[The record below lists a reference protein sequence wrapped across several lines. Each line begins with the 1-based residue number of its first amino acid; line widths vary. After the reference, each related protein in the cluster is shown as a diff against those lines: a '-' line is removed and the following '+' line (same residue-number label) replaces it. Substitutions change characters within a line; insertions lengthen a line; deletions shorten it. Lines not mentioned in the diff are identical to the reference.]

1 MNNSMAIKDSRMS
14 VALYLIAGLALTGG
28 LILTIISLMELCTSA
43 CVEGHKYRLFHL
55 KFEHFGLVFFGVS
68 ILLHLISWKVPL
80 FTTLNGYVIAGAVGG
95 ELSFIYLQKYII
107 GHWCPVCLG
116 IATTV
121 FIAALAYV
129 FNAMIKAK
137 QIDDKKTKGALM
149 KHSAFSILTIIIGF
163 AVALFGVTKV
173 DPLEA
178 KQESL
183 KESIAFGSPTS
194 PIEVYVFTDWFCPAC
209 HEVEPELKKLTSSA
223 ERNAKVFFID
233 ANIHDESMN
242 FSPYNLSFMIYNK
255 PQYFDLRNALH
266 NLSSTTKAPTDDV
279 IQQKINPYGVTHK
292 DLNYR
297 DIALATKMFAKL
309 KQQFKVTSTPTIVV
323 INVDTKKGKRI
334 TGKSDITESN
344 ISKAIYDL
352 R

>member
-1 MNNSMAIKDSRMS
+1 MKDSRLS
-14 VALYLIAGLALTGG
+14 TALYFIAGLAILTG
-28 LILTIISLMELCTSA
+28 LTLTILSIMELCTSA
-43 CVEGHKYRLFHL
+43 CVEGHKYRLYNL
-55 KFEHFGLVFFGVS
+55 KFEHFGLAFFGAAV
-68 ILLHLISWKVPL
+68 LFHALAWKLPL
-80 FTTLNGYVIAGAVGG
+80 FNTLSGYLLAGGVGG
-95 ELSFIYLQKYII
+95 ELCFIYVQKYVI

-121 FIAALAYV
+121 FIAAALYV
-129 FNAMIKAK
+129 LRGIINAK
-137 QIDDKKTKGALM
+137 QIDHNETKGTFM
-149 KHSAFSILTIIIGF
+149 KHSTFSLFTIILGF
-163 AVALFGVTKV
+163 VVAFMGVVKV

-183 KESIAFGSPTS
+183 KESIAFGNPTS
-194 PIEVYVFTDWFCPAC
+194 PVEVYVFTDWFCPAC
-209 HEVEPELKKLTSSA
+209 HEAEPELKKMASSV

-255 PQYFDLRNALH
+255 PQYFELRNALH
-266 NLSSTTKAPTDDV
+266 NLSNKTKSPTDEQ
-279 IQQKINPYGVTHK
+279 IQKEVAPYGVTHK

-309 KQQFKVTSTPTIVV
+309 KQQFGVTSTPTIIV

-334 TGKSDITESN
+334 TGKSDITQAN
-344 ISKAIYDL
+344 VLKAINDL
-352 R
+352 K